1 MEGEVGDGLP
11 CAWDASRLYGAAC
24 GHDSIFRRVR
34 WQPTLAG
41 KLPLPAA
48 RYRAYSSQLGVVSR
62 LPLAEGFVM
71 LRFLAASS
79 LVVLLATAPL
89 FAADPESTVQSATNV
104 LHDVMNT
111 PGKAIPGTLLQ
122 NAQAVVIIPRTIKL
136 GFIVGGQR
144 GHGVVMTRSADGGWS
159 APQFVILTGGS
170 IGWQAGAQSSDFI
183 LLFRTPESVESMLN
197 GKFTIG
203 ADASAAAGPVG
214 RRVNASTDIELHSEI
229 LSYARSKGLF
239 AGVSLDGSVL
249 QVDPSA
255 NAAFYAGRELAPD
268 SAAQLVDLLGQYSG
282 QQVVAQAAAAQ
293 RQPVPQND
301 LPQPQPQPNGTI
313 DLNPPAPAAEA
324 ISKTE
329 AARRALVK
337 TAPQMYAALNDQW
350 RTYLALPADVFDPR
364 EAAQPEALKESL
376 TRFDNVA
383 RDERYR
389 ALATQREFQETH
401 RLLKAYAAEQSK
413 GAQDQ
418 PRLALPP
425 PPAEENSSR
434 RVKRASAT
442 IPLRAPAIPE
452 RSRNSNPR

>member
-1 MEGEVGDGLP
+1 
-11 CAWDASRLYGAAC
+11 
-24 GHDSIFRRVR
+24 
-34 WQPTLAG
+34 
-41 KLPLPAA
+41 
-48 RYRAYSSQLGVVSR
+48 
-62 LPLAEGFVM
+62 M
-71 LRFLAASS
+71 LRRAAVSLLAVLAAA
-79 LVVLLATAPL
+79 ATL
-89 FAADPESTVQSATNV
+89 NAADPESTVQSATNV
-104 LHDVMNT
+104 LTDVMNT

-144 GHGVVMTRSADGGWS
+144 GRGVVLTRSADGGWT
-159 APQFVILTGGS
+159 APQFVTLTGGS

-183 LLFRTPESVESMLN
+183 LLFRTPESVESMLA

-249 QVDPSA
+249 QIDPTA

-268 SAAQLVDLLGQYSG
+268 SAAQLVDLLGKYSG
-282 QQVVAQAAAAQ
+282 QQVVAQAVPAE
-293 RQPVPQND
+293 RQPVPQNA
-301 LPQPQPQPNGTI
+301 LPQPQPEPQPNGTI
-313 DLNPPAPAAEA
+313 DLNPPAPAADV

-329 AARRALVK
+329 AARRSLAK
-337 TAPQMYAALNDQW
+337 AAPPMYSALNEQW

-364 EAAQPEALKESL
+364 EPAQPEALKESL
-376 TRFDNVA
+376 ARFDNVA

-389 ALATQREFQETH
+389 ALASQREFQETH
-401 RLLKAYAAEQSK
+401 SLLKAYATEQSRT
-413 GAQDQ
+413 AQEQ

-425 PPAEENSSR
+425 PPADENSSR

-442 IPLRAPAIPE
+442 IPLRAPVSPE
-452 RSRNSNPR
+452 RGRNTNNR